1 MRNNGEQSRA
11 RRRIRRMMTG
21 RPDLPAETEAGTP
34 PAPTTKSTTNTQN
47 ATPATATR

>member
-21 RPDLPAETEAGTP
+21 RPDLAAETAAPTQP
-34 PAPTTKSTTNTQN
+34 TPTTKSTKT
-47 ATPATATR
+47 TPCAAAATATR